1 MNDTIITVNKLV
13 ACAFVH
19 RANKRM
25 TTQACRIDRR
35 KHREMQAGGP
45 KTTRN
50 YASEWET
57 SAHTALMTLRTR
69 PLGRKHLH
77 DGGSAHVE
85 LLLARTVHDEQRGRG
100 HNAELAHQFLVLR
113 SQ

>member
-35 KHREMQAGGP
+35 KHRGMQAGGP
-45 KTTRN
+45 KTARN

-69 PLGRKHLH
+69 LLGRKHLH

-85 LLLARTVHDEQRGRG
+85 LLRAGVVHHEQRRRG
-100 HNAELAHQFLVLR
+100 HHA
-113 SQ
+113 